1 MVTQASNR
9 VAEEQAALRRVATLV
24 AAAAA
29 PEEVFAAVA
38 EEVGR
43 LLQVDYTILSRF
55 EPDRVAIVVGAW
67 TRAGGAGPTPL
78 HTRIPLGGGIHTLM
92 FESGGPARV
101 DDYAAASGPCAAVD
115 DRFGIR
121 CMVGVPIRVEGRM
134 WGALVAASAH
144 QQPPPGDTEARLA
157 AFAEL
162 VATAIANAQARVELR
177 GFAEEQAALRRVAT
191 LVAQGATQ
199 EKVFAAVASE
209 VRRVLAVDVTVM
221 CRYDPDRVLTYVGWS
236 QSGKQGPLGVQ
247 VPLGGRNVARLV
259 FETGRPARIDDYG
272 EASGA
277 AAEVVRPFGLRSA
290 VGVPVKVE
298 GRLWGVMTV
307 ASTGGRPPPEGT
319 EDRLPADTEERLAGF
334 TELVATAVAN
344 TEAQAAVA
352 ASRARIVAAGDS
364 ARRRIERDLHDGA
377 QQRLVLLA
385 LQLRGP
391 VLAALPP
398 GADELRAQLDEV
410 ATEVISALDDL
421 RELARGIHPSGL
433 ATGGLRPALRTLA
446 RRSAVHVELDLG
458 VERRLPE
465 QVEIAAYY
473 VVSEALTNA
482 AKHARASTMHVTV
495 HADEADGGAV
505 LCVEVRD
512 DGCGGA
518 DLSGGSGLVGL
529 KDRVEALGGRIKIE
543 SPVGHGTAVRAALP
557 IPGDSWGIGTSSSR
571 PSGWPKDEL

>member
-1 MVTQASNR
+1 
-9 VAEEQAALRRVATLV
+9 
-24 AAAAA
+24 
-29 PEEVFAAVA
+29 VFAAVA

-55 EPDRVAIVVGAW
+55 EPDRVATVVGAW
-67 TRAGGAGPTPL
+67 TRVGGAGPTPR

-92 FESGGPARV
+92 FDSGGPARV

-121 CMVGVPIRVEGRM
+121 CMVGVPIRVEGRL
-134 WGALVAASAH
+134 WGALVVASAH
-144 QQPPPGDTEARLA
+144 QRPPPGDTEARLA
-157 AFAEL
+157 TFAEL
-162 VATAIANAQARVELR
+162 AATAIANAQARVELR

-191 LVAQGATQ
+191 LVAQGAMP
-199 EKVFAAVASE
+199 EKVFAAVVGE

-221 CRYDPDRVLTYVGWS
+221 CRYDPDRMLTYVGWS
-236 QSGKQGPLGVQ
+236 QSGNQGPLGVQ
-247 VPLGGRNVARLV
+247 VPLGGRNVARVV

-277 AAEVVRPFGLRSA
+277 AADIVRPFGLRSA

-307 ASTGGRPPPEGT
+307 ASTGERPPEGT
-319 EDRLPADTEERLAGF
+319 EDRLPADTEGRLAGF

-344 TEAQAAVA
+344 TEARAAVA
-352 ASRARIVAAGDS
+352 ASRARIVAAADS

-377 QQRLVLLA
+377 QQRLVSLA
-385 LQLRGP
+385 LRLRGP
-391 VLAALPP
+391 VRAALPP

-433 ATGGLRPALRTLA
+433 VTGGLRPALRTLA
-446 RRSAVHVELDLG
+446 RRSAVYVELDLG
-458 VERRLPE
+458 VECRLPE

-482 AKHARASTMHVTV
+482 AKHAGASMLHVAV
-495 HADEADGGAV
+495 HADDADGGAV

-543 SPVGHGTAVRAALP
+543 SPVGHGTVVHVALP
-557 IPGDSWGIGTSSSR
+557 IPGNSWGNGTST
-571 PSGWPKDEL
+571 SGASLPA